1 MTRQMLSDSREP
13 CVYTGSMT
21 DHSLL
26 NNNGFHGCL
35 FSHILRFVSRSNSWH
50 TLRQWKYRLFTVSVC
65 VAQER
70 WWVQPNLS
78 VKGEKK
84 QNYVAYLYFFN
95 ALTAILSKS
104 SGEVTV
110 AVYLKIMSRGTCFA
124 LEEVSPGVKMAKSNS
139 CYLMYIC
146 IISNQIRV
154 RVTCYF
160 YHVSR

>member
-84 QNYVAYLYFFN
+84 KTMWLICISLNHWQPSWANPRVKWRWQCTWKSCQGELVLHLRRW
-95 ALTAILSKS
+95 ALALKWLNQTAAILCTS
-104 SGEVTV
+104 
-110 AVYLKIMSRGTCFA
+110 
-124 LEEVSPGVKMAKSNS
+124 VSLATRLG
-139 CYLMYIC
+139 LG
-146 IISNQIRV
+146 
-154 RVTCYF
+154 
-160 YHVSR
+160 